1 MGWYYEDF
9 TPGRSIVT
17 PRRTIT
23 EADVIGFAGL
33 SGDFNPLHVDEL
45 FAREA
50 GYGGRIAH
58 GPMVLGMALGMGAQ
72 AGLFSGTVL
81 GMLGVQWAFHSP
93 VRAGDTLHAVISVAG
108 ARTTRKPGRG
118 IVDLRFEIRSATQE
132 LVQSGQCQIM
142 FACRTNRDMEQVAVQ

>member
-9 TPGRSIVT
+9 APGRSITT

-23 EADVIGFAGL
+23 EADVVGFAGL
-33 SGDFNPLHVDEL
+33 SGDFNPLHVDEV

-58 GPMVLGMALGMGAQ
+58 GPMVLGMALGLGAQ
-72 AGLFSGTVL
+72 AGLFDGTVL
-81 GMLGVQWAFHSP
+81 GMLGVQWAFHGP
-93 VRAGDTLHAVISVAG
+93 VRAGDTLHAVITVVS
-108 ARTTRKPGRG
+108 ARATRKPGRG
-118 IVDLRFEIRSATQE
+118 VVDLRFEIRTAPQA

-142 FACRTNRDMEQVAVQ
+142 FACRGGAHAPPVAAA